1 MKKIYKK
8 IIPFI
13 FIFILYKFVYIKNT
27 NKKIEIE
34 NVKSEYS
41 SYALIIDKNRKT
53 KVKNI
58 LVYPENYPSEF
69 SGRVFISNIKFNIF
83 WSLLDDNNNVKGN
96 DIRDEA
102 EIQTIDEKYVYD
114 TTWEKHK
121 IEPYSKFETKVID
134 LDDKKY
140 RMRYIITNDGN
151 NKLTHNFYFPDI
163 KDYRQYII
171 ITTDIKLGN
180 VYPMDENMDE
190 IKITY
195 EKGEYLNLPDTP

>member
-27 NKKIEIE
+27 NKKIE

-134 LDDKKY
+134 LDDNKY
-140 RMRYIITNDGN
+140 RMIYIITNDGN
-151 NKLTHNFYFPDI
+151 NK
-163 KDYRQYII
+163 
-171 ITTDIKLGN
+171 
-180 VYPMDENMDE
+180 
-190 IKITY
+190 
-195 EKGEYLNLPDTP
+195 